1 MAPKYRIKSGDLVMV
16 IAGKEKGKTGKV
28 KSVDRKRGKV
38 LVEGLNIVK
47 KHVRPSEKYPQGGI
61 IEMEAP
67 LDISNVLLYCH
78 KCGRG
83 VRMGRKVLEDGTK
96 VRFCKKCGEILEGE
110 S

>member
-1 MAPKYRIKSGDLVMV
+1 MKPKFKIKTGDLVMV

-28 KSVDRKRGKV
+28 KSVDRKRARV

-67 LDISNVLLYCH
+67 IHISNVLLYCH

-83 VRMGRKVLEDGTK
+83 VRVGRKVLEDGRK
-96 VRFCKKCGEILEGE
+96 VRVCKKCGEVLEGE
-110 S
+110 A